1 MQLRCA
7 YCHHMFT
14 LSREEALSA
23 LHQLETESLQ
33 HYDAHCPRCKKANRV
48 AKDRLEKAYP
58 NWQEE
63 YEKMMKEADALE
75 AEQQKMDAEL
85 TAAKEAR
92 EAKKEKPAKRKRRK
106 RH

>member
-7 YCHHMFT
+7 YCHHMFVLT
-14 LSREEALSA
+14 REEALSA
-23 LHQLETESLQ
+23 LHLLETESLQ

-63 YEKMMKEADALE
+63 YEAMMKEAEKTEAAQKKLEEE
-75 AEQQKMDAEL
+75 AE
-85 TAAKEAR
+85 AARKKK
-92 EAKKEKPAKRKRRK
+92 EAKKAKPDKRKHHK
-106 RH
+106 KH